1 MVINSGEEIDGKFQ
15 EKELQKRNQTEF
27 RVEKV
32 MKRKDNNLFVKRR
45 GYDNSFD
52 SWIDK
57 KDVVQLSS
65 QSPGKMI
72 KYFPKQRH
80 PFDGD
85 INVKLDLDRSDLAAR
100 LDLVRL
106 KAEKE
111 KQANKK
117 LVLLIQISRLMQQI
131 MMSSKK
137 KLCMKKWLLRITSL
151 ILVNLF

>member
-57 KDVVQLSS
+57 KDVVQLPS

-72 KYFPKQRH
+72 KYFPKQRD

-131 MMSSKK
+131 MMSSKRN
-137 KLCMKKWLLRITSL
+137 CA
-151 ILVNLF
+151 